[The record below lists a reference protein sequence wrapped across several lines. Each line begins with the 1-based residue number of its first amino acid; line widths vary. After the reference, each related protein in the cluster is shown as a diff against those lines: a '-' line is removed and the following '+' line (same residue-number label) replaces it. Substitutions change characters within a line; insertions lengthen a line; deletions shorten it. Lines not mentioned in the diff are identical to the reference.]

1 MISCAFC
8 GRPNTDDS
16 RFCID
21 CGKPVGPTAAAQVPP
36 TTASAKPKSPSG
48 KTKRR
53 RSSPGSA
60 RSSGAEAAIA
70 IVPPTRV
77 NMSGATRTGT
87 CGWCGNP
94 VNPLLPYCA
103 HCGRR
108 SDSVL
113 SAAKSCASCGAAVLE
128 ADTFCSACGTPL
140 VAPPAGEEPES
151 RTLLFSAKRREVAGP
166 RLSVLDARGEVKQT
180 VPITRTEV
188 SVGRGSCDITFA
200 DDLFLSP
207 LHAQFMVR
215 DGALIVRDLG
225 STNRTWA
232 FIETPCTLGEDET
245 LLIGSQIFRVRRV
258 GSPPAASSRE
268 PDGTCHMASL
278 TPGPDVAL
286 VAQLRGDRSVR
297 DIHYLAAGQK
307 MVLGRDTGDW
317 TFPYDQT
324 MSGRHAE
331 LEDQDGALVIR
342 DLGSRNGIAVA
353 VRGERRLE
361 PGQRLLVG
369 DQVLRV
375 ESL

>member
-21 CGKPVGPTAAAQVPP
+21 CGKPVGPQAAAQVPP
-36 TTASAKPKSPSG
+36 TTASKSSKSPSG

-53 RSSPGSA
+53 RSSPSPV
-60 RSSGAEAAIA
+60 RNSGAEPAIA

-77 NMSGATRTGT
+77 NMSGATRTAA

-94 VNPLLPYCA
+94 VNPALPYCA

-113 SAAKSCASCGAAVLE
+113 AAAKSCASCGASVLE
-128 ADTFCSACGTPL
+128 ADTFCSACGTP
-140 VAPPAGEEPES
+140 VAAPPPGEEPS
-151 RTLLFSAKRREVAGP
+151 TRTLVFSAKRREIAGP
-166 RLSVLDARGEVKQT
+166 RLAVLDERGEVKQM
-180 VPITRTEV
+180 VPITRTEMT
-188 SVGRGSCDITFA
+188 VGRGSTDIAFA
-200 DDLFLSP
+200 EDVFLSP
-207 LHAQFMVR
+207 LHAQFVVR
-215 DGALIVRDLG
+215 DGALVVRDLG
-225 STNRTWA
+225 SCNRTWV
-232 FIETPCTLGEDET
+232 FIETPCTLGDDET

-258 GSPPAASSRE
+258 GSPPAALSHDV
-268 PDGTCHMASL
+268 DGTCHIGSL

-297 DIHYLAAGQK
+297 DIHYLAAGRS

-317 TFPYDQT
+317 TFPYDKT

-331 LEDQDGALVIR
+331 LQDEDGALVIR

-361 PGQRLLVG
+361 AGQRVLVG

-375 ESL
+375 ERA

>member
-1 MISCAFC
+1 VISCAFC

-21 CGKPVGPTAAAQVPP
+21 CGKPVGPQAAAVVPP
-36 TTASAKPKSPSG
+36 TIASTSKSPSG

-53 RSSPGSA
+53 RSSP
-60 RSSGAEAAIA
+60 RPVRNSGAEPAIA

-77 NMSGATRTGT
+77 NMSGATRTAT

-94 VNPLLPYCA
+94 VNPSLPYCA

-113 SAAKSCASCGAAVLE
+113 AAATSCVSCGASVLE

-140 VAPPAGEEPES
+140 LSPPAGEEPET
-151 RTLLFSAKRREVAGP
+151 RTLVFSAKRREIAGP
-166 RLSVLDARGEVKQT
+166 RLVVLDERGEVKQT
-180 VPITRTEV
+180 VPITRTEM
-188 SVGRGSCDITFA
+188 SVGRGSCDIVFA
-200 DDLFLSP
+200 DDVFLSP
-207 LHAQFMVR
+207 LHAQFVVR
-215 DGALIVRDLG
+215 DGTLVVRDLG
-225 STNRTWA
+225 SCNGTWV
-232 FIETPCTLGEDET
+232 FIETRYTLGDDET
-245 LLIGSQIFRVRRV
+245 LLVGSQVFRVRRV
-258 GSPPAASSRE
+258 GSPPASLSHDA
-268 PDGTCHMASL
+268 DGTCHIGTL

-297 DIHYLAAGQK
+297 DIHYLAAGRS

-317 TFPYDQT
+317 TFPYDKT

-331 LEDQDGALVIR
+331 LEDADGELVIR
-342 DLGSRNGIAVA
+342 DLASRNGVAVA
-353 VRGERRLE
+353 VRGERPLKT
-361 PGQRLLVG
+361 GQRLLVG
-369 DQVLRV
+369 EQVLRV

>member
-21 CGKPVGPTAAAQVPP
+21 CGKPVGPKAAAIVPP
-36 TTASAKPKSPSG
+36 TTASTPKSPSG

-53 RSSPGSA
+53 RSSP
-60 RSSGAEAAIA
+60 RPVRNSGAEPAIA
-70 IVPPTRV
+70 IVPATRV
-77 NMSGATRTGT
+77 NMSGATRTAA

-94 VNPLLPYCA
+94 VNPSLPYCA

-113 SAAKSCASCGAAVLE
+113 AAAKSCPSCGASVLE

-140 VAPPAGEEPES
+140 AAPPSGEEPET
-151 RTLLFSAKRREVAGP
+151 RTLVFSAKRREITGP
-166 RLSVLDARGEVKQT
+166 RLAVLDERGEVKQM
-180 VPITRTEV
+180 VAMTRTEM
-188 SVGRGSCDITFA
+188 SVGRGACDIAFA
-200 DDLFLSP
+200 DDVFLSP
-207 LHAQFMVR
+207 LHAQFVVR
-215 DGALIVRDLG
+215 DGALLVRDLG
-225 STNRTWA
+225 STNRTWI
-232 FIETPCTLGEDET
+232 FVDTPYTLGDDET
-245 LLIGSQIFRVRRV
+245 LLVGSQVLRARRV
-258 GSPPAASSRE
+258 GSPPAAVSHE

-286 VAQLRGDRSVR
+286 VAQLREDRSVR
-297 DIHYLAAGQK
+297 DIHFLAAGRK

-317 TFPYDQT
+317 TFPYDKT

-331 LEDQDGALVIR
+331 IQDEDGVLVIR

-353 VRGERRLE
+353 VRGERQLKA
-361 PGQRLLVG
+361 GQRVLVG
-369 DQVLRV
+369 EQLLRV
-375 ESL
+375 ESA

>member
-21 CGKPVGPTAAAQVPP
+21 CGKPVGPQKAAVVPP
-36 TTASAKPKSPSG
+36 TTASTPKSPSG

-53 RSSPGSA
+53 RSSP
-60 RSSGAEAAIA
+60 RPVRNSGAEPAIA

-77 NMSGATRTGT
+77 NMSGATRTAA

-94 VNPLLPYCA
+94 VNPSLPYCA

-113 SAAKSCASCGAAVLE
+113 AAAKSCASCGASVLE
-128 ADTFCSACGTPL
+128 ADTFCTACGTPIA
-140 VAPPAGEEPES
+140 APSPGEEPET
-151 RTLLFSAKRREVAGP
+151 RTLVFSAKRREIAGP
-166 RLSVLDARGEVKQT
+166 RLAVLDERGEVKQM
-180 VPITRTEV
+180 VAITRTEM
-188 SVGRGSCDITFA
+188 SVGRGACDIAFA
-200 DDLFLSP
+200 DDVFLSP
-207 LHAQFMVR
+207 LHAQFVVR
-215 DGALIVRDLG
+215 DGALVVRDLG
-225 STNRTWA
+225 ATNRTWV
-232 FIETPCTLGEDET
+232 FIETPYTLGDDET
-245 LLIGSQIFRVRRV
+245 LLVGSQVLRARRV
-258 GSPPAASSRE
+258 GSPPAAVSRE
-268 PDGTCHMASL
+268 SDGTCHMASL

-286 VAQLRGDRSVR
+286 VAQLREDRSVR
-297 DIHYLAAGQK
+297 DIHFLAAGRK

-317 TFPYDQT
+317 TFPYDKT

-331 LEDQDGALVIR
+331 LQDEDGALVIR

-353 VRGERRLE
+353 VRGEHQLKA
-361 PGQRLLVG
+361 GQRVLVG
-369 DQVLRV
+369 EQLLRV